1 MSFGGGD
8 SPQNTQFQTTY
19 QREAPQ
25 VEAAK
30 LGLMQT
36 AQDYTRFG
44 IVDILRMVEPC
55 ISVPYPGIHVV

>member
-36 AQDYTRFG
+36 AQD
-44 IVDILRMVEPC
+44 
-55 ISVPYPGIHVV
+55 